1 MAKQKFRT
9 EVSQLLHLIIHSLYS
24 NKEIFLRELIS
35 NASDAMDKL
44 RYLTLSN
51 SKYKSI
57 EFTPRIDIK
66 FENSDNNKTLTMID
80 NGIGMNKEDLVENLG
95 TIARSG
101 TKKFLE
107 KLSGDS
113 KKDSNLIGQ
122 FGVGFYSSFMIADN
136 VEVLTKKAG
145 EKVAFLWKSDGKT
158 GFNIKEVDKDSYG
171 TEIKLFLNED
181 GFEYADKWSLENVI
195 KKYSDHIAFPI
206 YLHYTEKKDDKEEQ
220 ILDQINSASAFWKRS
235 KSELKKKDYN
245 EFYKTFA
252 NDNEDP
258 LLHLHMSA
266 EGTLDYTTL
275 FYIPKIAP
283 FDMFNADYKPGVKLY
298 VKRVFITD
306 DDKELMPVYLRFLRG
321 VIDTE
326 DLPLNVSREILQKN
340 RILEKIKKN
349 SVKKVLKSI
358 ENLSKKDK
366 SKYEEFYMQYGVP
379 LKEGLYQDFENRE
392 LLLELLLFR
401 TSKTDKWISL
411 SKYVSNMK
419 KDQKSIF
426 YITGQNYEI
435 IKSSPLLE
443 ACNQKDVEVLIMDHE
458 IDEFVFSSVTTYKEH
473 TFKSV
478 NHSDALEE
486 LETED
491 DKKDNANCDPL
502 IKKMKSVLGDKVKDI
517 IISTRLTDSPSC
529 IVADSSDPSAQMQ
542 KMFKQMGQMN
552 MPDAKPILEI
562 NPKHKIVKK
571 MLKMSKT
578 KQFNDSVLLIY
589 EQALL
594 AENIKLDN
602 PNEFISRINRTLE
615 KAL

>member
-1 MAKQKFRT
+1 MAKQKFQT

-44 RYLTLSN
+44 RYLTLSD

-57 EFTPRIDIK
+57 KFTPRIDIK
-66 FENSDNNKTLTMID
+66 FEDSKKVKTLTIID
-80 NGIGMNKEDLVENLG
+80 NGIGMNKKELVENLG

-101 TKKFLE
+101 TKNFLE
-107 KLSGDS
+107 NLSGDS
-113 KKDSNLIGQ
+113 KKDNNLIGQ
-122 FGVGFYSSFMIADN
+122 FGVGFYSSFMVADD
-136 VEVLTKKAG
+136 VEVSTKKAG
-145 EKVAFLWKSDGKT
+145 DKKAFLWKSDGKT
-158 GFNIKEVDKDSYG
+158 GFNIKEIEKDSYG
-171 TEIKLFLNED
+171 TEIKLFLND
-181 GFEYADKWSLENVI
+181 SGSEYTDKWSLENVI

-206 YLHYTEKKDDKEEQ
+206 YLHYTEKKEEKEEQ
-220 ILDQINSASAFWKRS
+220 VIDQINSASAFWKRP

-258 LLHLHMSA
+258 LFHLHTSA

-275 FYIPKIAP
+275 FYIPKTAP

-340 RILEKIKKN
+340 KILEKIKKN
-349 SVKKVLKSI
+349 SVKKVLKAI
-358 ENLSKKDK
+358 ENLSNKDK
-366 SKYEEFYMQYGVP
+366 DKYEEFYMQYGIT
-379 LKEGLYQDFENRE
+379 LKEGLVQDFENRE
-392 LLLELLLFR
+392 PLLDLLRFR
-401 TSKTDKWISL
+401 TNKTDKWISL
-411 SKYVSNMK
+411 SDYVSNMK

-426 YITGQNYEI
+426 YITGKSHEI

-443 ACNQKDVEVLIMDHE
+443 ACNQKDIEVLIMDNE

-486 LETED
+486 LQTD
-491 DKKDNANCDPL
+491 DDEKDTPSCDPL
-502 IKKMKSVLGDKVKDI
+502 IKKMKTVLGDKVKDI
-517 IISTRLTDSPSC
+517 IISKRLTDSPSC
-529 IVADSSDPSAQMQ
+529 IVSDSNDPSAQMQ
-542 KMFKQMGQMN
+542 KMFQQMGQMN
-552 MPDAKPILEI
+552 MPEAKPILEI

-571 MLKMSKT
+571 MIKMSKT

-594 AENIKLDN
+594 ADNIKLDN
-602 PNEFISRINRTLE
+602 PNEFISRVNRALE